1 MCEGIAIHSVR
12 LAWHRVARQE
22 VLFGAQGQTLSI
34 KHDAISRECYMP
46 GVMLAVKKV
55 GEHQG
60 LVSGLDRLL
69 GFSV

>member
-1 MCEGIAIHSVR
+1 
-12 LAWHRVARQE
+12 